1 VCTRIAN
8 APNGV
13 KVLDRATG
21 QTVTWQNGTS
31 VMLLS
36 WSLDDSRQ
44 CGVKDPVVWS
54 VGWSSGGTWHWAV
67 LGNQWLTI
75 AYSNDWRTFED
86 QRDRQLKDYFVGHGQ
101 GPCPTYYWT
110 YP

>member
-1 VCTRIAN
+1 MCTRIAN

-13 KVLDRATG
+13 KVLDRTTG

-36 WSLDDSRQ
+36 WSTDISRQ

-67 LGNQWLTI
+67 LGAQWTPM
-75 AYSNDWRTFED
+75 YFSNEWRDYED
-86 QRDRQLKDYFVGHGQ
+86 QRHRKLDDYYVGRGQ

-110 YP
+110 